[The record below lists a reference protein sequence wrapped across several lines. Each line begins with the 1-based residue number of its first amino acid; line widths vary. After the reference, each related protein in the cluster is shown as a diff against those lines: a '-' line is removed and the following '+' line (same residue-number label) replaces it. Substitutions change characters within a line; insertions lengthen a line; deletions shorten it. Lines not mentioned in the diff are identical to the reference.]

1 VVSKLHLLVPFYRIE
16 KHDTRNEQDT
26 SGYTIIGIHPHGK
39 TGTVSKSHIIK
50 ANKRTAM
57 ML

>member
-1 VVSKLHLLVPFYRIE
+1 MLHLLVPFYRIE

-26 SGYTIIGIHPHGK
+26 CGYTIIGIHPHGK

-57 ML
+57 MS